1 MQDSF
6 SLAYPVL
13 ANALSGLCARLGI
26 RIRAYLTFHTW
37 VLAASI
43 VYISRCPPRPRL
55 LEARQHNDLVFQ
67 GRAFE
72 QDQAGATIHVALS
85 AEVDIVFLLQHTTS
99 RYTHTSIN
107 KCGIIVVVRRHRCR
121 CRCMNLIGT
130 TVEFNW
136 IELLATVASLPV
148 EHLVCSD
155 DDWPT
160 RHR

>member
-1 MQDSF
+1 MLKRFGKSDF
-6 SLAYPVL
+6 SNVF
-13 ANALSGLCARLGI
+13 
-26 RIRAYLTFHTW
+26 YLTFHTW

-43 VYISRCPPRPRL
+43 VYVSRFPPRP
-55 LEARQHNDLVFQ
+55 LEAQQHNALVFR

-72 QDQAGATIHVALS
+72 QDQAGGTMHVALS
-85 AEVDIVFLLQHTTS
+85 VEGDIVFLLQHTTS

-107 KCGIIVVVRRHRCR
+107 KCGIIVVIRCHRCR